1 MTNKDDRDD
10 VTPLATD
17 TNGRQSDIYA
27 RFLEQMKRI
36 DGDAPSGSSQK
47 TRLDDTAYEPLSEEE
62 LQMFA
67 EFQEQTAEIAA
78 RYDAE
83 HPEEVAAENQP
94 PPTFSRVEADDEA
107 GESDTNNG
115 ADACPLMTVEP
126 PEPTPHTLAPK
137 KPPTKTSKHVLRG
150 LMLLAIGL
158 ISGVVISAVAIFA
171 LDPAVLLGDK
181 DTPAVTAS
189 SDAPAAPTPETPEAA
204 APANTATVASAPE
217 PSNAISD
224 TVSSDAAPQ
233 TDTPAAAA
241 QTVSQETPQTAN
253 DDADTSPASAVGAD
267 PDITYEDFREEAQ
280 TTLYRDTSK

>member
-36 DGDAPSGSSQK
+36 DGDAPSDSSQE
-47 TRLDDTAYEPLSEEE
+47 TLLDDTAYEPLSEEE

-94 PPTFSRVEADDEA
+94 PPTFSRVEA
-107 GESDTNNG
+107 GGFDTDNG
-115 ADACPLMTVEP
+115 ANACPVMTVEP
-126 PEPTPHTLAPK
+126 PAPTPHTLVPK
-137 KPPTKTSKHVLRG
+137 KPATKTSKHVLRG

-189 SDAPAAPTPETPEAA
+189 SDAPTPEAPEAAAAATVAPEPSSAVSDTVSNDAAPQPDTPEAA
-204 APANTATVASAPE
+204 QPV
-217 PSNAISD
+217 
-224 TVSSDAAPQ
+224 PQ
-233 TDTPAAAA
+233 EA
-241 QTVSQETPQTAN
+241 PQTAN
-253 DDADTSPASAVGAD
+253 DDADTAPASAVSAD